1 MSEREREREREG
13 ETETETDRQTDRQ
26 THRQTDT
33 QTHRH
38 TDTQREHNINML
50 YNSAIIIHADN
61 YCGTYQLRILFKRGK
76 AQDYNVKYET
86 REDATQQQAKKKRE
100 RE

>member
-1 MSEREREREREG
+1 
-13 ETETETDRQTDRQ
+13 
-26 THRQTDT
+26 
-33 QTHRH
+33 
-38 TDTQREHNINML
+38 ML
-50 YNSAIIIHADN
+50 YNSAIIIHADS
-61 YCGTYQLRILFKRGK
+61 YCGTYQLRILIKRGK